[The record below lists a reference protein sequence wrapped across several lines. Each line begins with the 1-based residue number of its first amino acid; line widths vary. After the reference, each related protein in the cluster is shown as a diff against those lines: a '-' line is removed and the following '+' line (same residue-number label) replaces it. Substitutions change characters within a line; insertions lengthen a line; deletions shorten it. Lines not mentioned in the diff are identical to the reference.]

1 MFKLRSS
8 RAEPRLLPGPQQ
20 PDRLIL
26 RDFRSQQLAPG
37 TARSTD
43 LTTYAGGQRQG
54 LLPRIEDYR
63 DVQERALRERL
74 VMRARMVKAAQERGI
89 RR

>member
-8 RAEPRLLPGPQQ
+8 KAEPHVLPGPQQ

-26 RDFRSQQLAPG
+26 CEIVSAQLTPG
-37 TARSTD
+37 TARSVGPS
-43 LTTYAGGQRQG
+43 TYAGGQRQT

-63 DVQERALRERL
+63 DVQARALRERL